1 MRMFLCGEWQDRP
14 EKISVTNPFNG
25 AVIDTVPK
33 ATAADVDKA
42 LATLTSGAAA
52 MRSMPAYERSQIL
65 RRAAGLML
73 EREKELGR
81 TISSEE
87 GKILAEGVFEA
98 SRARETIDISADE
111 AKRLD
116 SEVVPLDAAPGATGK
131 FGFTL
136 RVPCGI
142 VAAITPFNFPLNLVA
157 HKVGPA
163 IAAGNAVII
172 KPASDT
178 PLSALKLV
186 EILLAAGLPPQ
197 AIACITGGGSEIG
210 KAICTD
216 KRVRKISFT
225 GSFEVGEAIC
235 KMAGVKKVTLELG
248 SNAPVIIMDDADL
261 DKAASM
267 VAASGFANAGQVCIS
282 AQRILTAGKLYGDFL
297 DALKPRVA
305 ALSTGD
311 QLAEGT
317 KMGPMIRER
326 DAMRVESWVQEA
338 VGAGAKLVTGGKR
351 HGTIYEPTIL
361 SDVAP
366 SMRVSCDELFG
377 PAVAVT
383 RVSDIDEAIHLAN
396 STNYG
401 LSASI
406 FTRDI
411 ERAMR
416 FAREVDSGNLH
427 INWGTQWRADMMP
440 YGGLKDSGL
449 GKEGPKYAIREM
461 SEEKMVVFHLNT

>member
-14 EKISVTNPFNG
+14 QRITVTNPFNG
-25 AVIDTVPK
+25 ATLDTVPK

-42 LATLTSGAAA
+42 LETLVSGAAL
-52 MRSMPAYERSQIL
+52 MKNMPAYDRSRIL
-65 RRAAGLML
+65 RRAAALML
-73 EREKELGR
+73 AREKDLGR

-87 GKILAEGVFEA
+87 GKILSEGIFE
-98 SRARETIDISADE
+98 SGRARETIDVSADE
-111 AKRLD
+111 AKRLESD
-116 SEVVPLDAAPGATGK
+116 VVPLDAAPGARGK

-186 EILLAAGLPPQ
+186 EILLEAGLPPQ
-197 AIACITGGGSEIG
+197 AIACVTGGGSEIG
-210 KAICTD
+210 NAICTD
-216 KRVRKISFT
+216 TRVRKISFT
-225 GSFEVGEAIC
+225 GSFDVGEAIC
-235 KMAGVKKVTLELG
+235 KMAGVKRVTMELG
-248 SNAPVIIMDDADL
+248 SNSPVIVMDDADL
-261 DKAASM
+261 DKAAAM
-267 VAASGFANAGQVCIS
+267 VAVSGYANAGQVCIS
-282 AQRILTAGKLYGDFL
+282 AQRILTAGKVYGNFL
-297 DALKPRVA
+297 DALKPRVE
-305 ALSTGD
+305 ALTTGD

-338 VGAGAKLVTGGKR
+338 VGAGATLVTGGKR

-361 SDVAP
+361 ADVAP
-366 SMRVSCDELFG
+366 AMRVSCDELFG

-383 RVSDIDEAIHLAN
+383 RFNDIDEAIRLAN

-401 LSASI
+401 LSAGI

-411 ERAMR
+411 DRAMK
-416 FAREVDSGNLH
+416 FVREVDSGNLH
-427 INWGTQWRADMMP
+427 VNWGPMWRADLMP

>member
-14 EKISVTNPFNG
+14 QRITVTNPFNG
-25 AVIDTVPK
+25 ATIDTVPK
-33 ATAADVDKA
+33 GAAADVDKA
-42 LATLTSGAAA
+42 LGTLVEGAVL
-52 MRSMPAYERSQIL
+52 MKNMPAYDRSQIL
-65 RRAAGLML
+65 RRAAALML
-73 EREKELGR
+73 AREKDLGR

-98 SRARETIDISADE
+98 SRARETIDVSADE

-116 SEVVPLDAAPGATGK
+116 SEVVPLDAAPGGK
-131 FGFTL
+131 GKLGFTL

-186 EILLAAGLPPQ
+186 EILLEAGLPPQ
-197 AIACITGGGSEIG
+197 AIACVTGGGSEIG
-210 KAICTD
+210 NAICTD

-225 GSFEVGEAIC
+225 GSFDVGEAIC
-235 KMAGVKKVTLELG
+235 KMAGVKKVTMELG
-248 SNAPVIIMDDADL
+248 SNSPVIVMDDADL
-261 DKAASM
+261 EKATAM
-267 VAASGFANAGQVCIS
+267 VAASGYANAGQVCIS
-282 AQRILTAGKLYGDFL
+282 AQRILTAGKVYGNFL
-297 DALKPRVA
+297 DALKPRVE
-305 ALSTGD
+305 ALTTGD

-317 KMGPMIRER
+317 KMGPMIREC
-326 DAMRVESWVQEA
+326 DAMRVESWVHEA
-338 VGAGAKLVTGGKR
+338 VGAGAKLVTGGR
-351 HGTIYEPTIL
+351 RRGSIYEPTIL
-361 SDVAP
+361 ADVAP
-366 SMRVSCDELFG
+366 AMRVSCDELFG

-383 RVSDIDEAIHLAN
+383 RCDSIDEAIRLAN

-411 ERAMR
+411 DRAMR

-427 INWGTQWRADMMP
+427 VNWGSMWRADLMP